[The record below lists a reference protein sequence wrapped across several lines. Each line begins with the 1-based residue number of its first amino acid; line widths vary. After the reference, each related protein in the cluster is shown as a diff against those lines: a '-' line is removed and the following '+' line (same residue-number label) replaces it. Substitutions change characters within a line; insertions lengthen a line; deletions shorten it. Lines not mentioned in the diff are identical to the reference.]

1 MKTVEFEKSGLT
13 VPVRVVGWL
22 LRLALGG
29 TFIFSGFS
37 KAVDPYGTF
46 YKIADY
52 FAAFGWQVPDT
63 LMITAAFG
71 LFTAEF
77 AIGLM
82 LLLGCFRRASIWASA
97 VVMAVMLPLSLWLAI
112 ANPVPDCGCFGD
124 AFVISN
130 WATFWKNVG
139 LSVGL
144 IWLWRYNRKII
155 CLITPALQWICIV
168 GSCIFIVTI
177 ELFGY
182 MVQPLIDFRPY
193 KIGERIVDSEESF
206 EEGPQY
212 LFVYEKDGIR
222 KKFKETDSLPEEND
236 GWIFV
241 DREEILSEGGKND
254 KGQDEGKSF
263 RAWSKNGEDDETD
276 EAVVADGNE
285 LIVMIPEL
293 GAVSPAT
300 TWKLNSLYE
309 WSQQNDITMVGIV
322 SGSSLEISTWEDLS
336 MASYPIFT
344 ADDTHI
350 KEVVRGNPGI
360 VYLIDGV
367 IQWKMTLN
375 AINIDDFLS
384 PDTSYEAENFSFD
397 NKSILRNCVSVYLI
411 FIGLLITLS
420 LTPQLRNLYI
430 NKGRKKKCGSEQD
443 GKGLINDSGD

>member
-1 MKTVEFEKSGLT
+1 MKIEMTKYVSSLT
-13 VPVRVVGWL
+13 WIIRIVVG
-22 LRLALGG
+22 GV
-29 TFIFSGFS
+29 FIFSGFA
-37 KAVDPYGTF
+37 KGIDPYGTL
-46 YKIADY
+46 YKVEDY
-52 FAAFGWQVPDT
+52 LSVLSLSVWPNLVLVGV
-63 LMITAAFG
+63 FG
-71 LFTAEF
+71 LCALEF
-77 AIGLM
+77 LAGVF
-82 LLLGCFRRASIWASA
+82 LLTGCFRRSSVIIAGGI
-97 VVMAVMLPLSLWLAI
+97 MAFMLPLTLWI
-112 ANPVPDCGCFGD
+112 AVSNPVADCGCFGD
-124 AFVISN
+124 AFLLSN

-241 DREEILSEGGKND
+241 DREEILSEEGGKND